1 MHYLTV
7 MADYTGSALRDD
19 FGGPVEPE
27 ALGLDA
33 STAAAIREWNQRYRV
48 VIPLGQRERAAPEN
62 ESIVATLDRE
72 GLALADRVAAAL
84 ADGSKVRYYSEGLL
98 RHLR

>member
-19 FGGPVEPE
+19 FAGPVDPE

-33 STAAAIREWNQRYRV
+33 STAAALREWNERYRA
-48 VIPLGQRERAAPEN
+48 VIPLGQRDRAA
-62 ESIVATLDRE
+62 SDIASLVATLDQE
-72 GLALADRVAAAL
+72 GMALADRVAAAL